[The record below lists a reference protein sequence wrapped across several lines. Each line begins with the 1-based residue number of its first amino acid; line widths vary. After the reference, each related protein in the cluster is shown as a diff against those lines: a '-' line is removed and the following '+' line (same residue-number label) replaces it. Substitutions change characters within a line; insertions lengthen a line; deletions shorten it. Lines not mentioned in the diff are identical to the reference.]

1 MNLREH
7 RGGKSES
14 PTHVG
19 QKDSSQTQSV
29 QSELLTD
36 FFIFFRSGWPGPA
49 NPTNE
54 TTIPSRAPLSVGAQV
69 RRHGPSS
76 SS

>member
-36 FFIFFRSGWPGPA
+36 FFFFFSFGLAGPG
-49 NPTNE
+49 E
-54 TTIPSRAPLSVGAQV
+54 S
-69 RRHGPSS
+69 HE
-76 SS
+76 

>member
-7 RGGKSES
+7 RGGKSEP

-19 QKDSSQTQSV
+19 QTDSSQTQSV

-36 FFIFFRSGWPGPA
+36 FFFFFSFGLAGPG
-49 NPTNE
+49 E
-54 TTIPSRAPLSVGAQV
+54 S
-69 RRHGPSS
+69 HE
-76 SS
+76 